1 MTESQILNMFWMQAI
16 SNAMFQLGVFV
27 LLWAALRGSLR
38 IYDQGANLP
47 TKIISSLFG
56 LGIVYSGLQISG
68 FFSINWRS
76 ASYSLG
82 QLENLSPHAQRFVDF
97 LPISEHPQF
106 SLIPWDPITGVW
118 WIVVVISL
126 LAPIW
131 VKK

>member
-1 MTESQILNMFWMQAI
+1 MTEYQILNMFWMQAI

-38 IYDQGANLP
+38 IYDQGANLA
-47 TKIISSLFG
+47 TKIIVLYL

-82 QLENLSPHAQRFVDF
+82 QLENLSPHAQRFVATNLNLLNF
-97 LPISEHPQF
+97 L
-106 SLIPWDPITGVW
+106 
-118 WIVVVISL
+118 
-126 LAPIW
+126 
-131 VKK
+131 

>member
-1 MTESQILNMFWMQAI
+1 MTEYQIFNMFWMLI

-38 IYDQGANLP
+38 IYDQGANLF

-56 LGIVYSGLQISG
+56 LGIVYNGLQISG

-82 QLENLSPHAQRFVDF
+82 QLENLSSSCTK
-97 LPISEHPQF
+97 IC
-106 SLIPWDPITGVW
+106 
-118 WIVVVISL
+118 
-126 LAPIW
+126 
-131 VKK
+131 